1 MKGCGMR
8 AESIKL
14 SLLPMA
20 LAGQLLLPAL
30 GLAATAEPETTTSGG
45 LEEIVVTATRRVERL
60 QDVPVSV
67 LAFSQEKMDAQG
79 LKNVDDLARLSP
91 GLNFQRNGM
100 SSAGNYNDEGSD
112 INIRGVDSTAGTS
125 TTGIYIDDTPVQ
137 TRHLGFGAI
146 NAFPALF
153 DLDRVEVLRGPQGTL
168 FGAGAEGGVVRFL
181 APDPVLNKSS
191 AYARADAAVT
201 DGGAPSFEGG
211 VAFGAPIIDDVL
223 AYRVSISYRRDGG
236 WVDRTSY
243 TLSPNSLVQLPTPIA
258 TGVTQPNSNFSETQ
272 TARLAVKWQV
282 TDKLEIMP
290 SIYYQR
296 LQINDTAAYWEAMSN
311 RYDNSFRNGNAGTNP
326 SNDPFTL
333 SAIRLKWDLGF
344 ASLYSNTSYYNRNQ
358 RATSDYT
365 QYLRATWSSF
375 SSALA
380 DGTLTSPNGYQL
392 PNTFPQ
398 PGDNGYAQF
407 RDDQRNFYQEFRLSS
422 NDANARIL
430 WSGGVY
436 YSKLSENVIEF
447 IIDPT
452 INQEIINW
460 TGGNYSLCFPGQE
473 CPNGLISNTPTQLAK
488 DTQVAVFGELTYKF
502 TDTLKATVGL
512 RVSKLNYNLTV
523 AEDGPFV
530 GYTINSY
537 ASGNDNPITPKA
549 VLSWQPDR
557 DNLVYLSASKGF
569 RPGGLNVPVGT
580 ICNPSLNPLGLSQV
594 PTNFGSDNLW
604 SYEIGSKNQFLD
616 HTLEINASLYYINWN
631 QIQQNVYLPSCGE
644 QFTANLGKA
653 RSEGGDFEVIYRPI
667 PALTLDF
674 TAAYTSARL
683 TKSSCAGS
691 LVYNIASYACVYP
704 DATTVPVARPIA
716 SDGDAL
722 LGAPWAFTGAAEYH
736 FAEWAGRLPY
746 FRIDYQYQTAQRNL
760 FPIQD
765 ANNALI
771 DTTLRGPPVF
781 SNLSLRAGVRFN
793 GLDLS
798 AYANNV
804 TNSNPLLFNA
814 RDLYPYPGAPGTG
827 ASQIGPSTDT
837 LYFGR
842 GVRPRTI
849 GVTATYRY

>member
-1 MKGCGMR
+1 
-8 AESIKL
+8 
-14 SLLPMA
+14 
-20 LAGQLLLPAL
+20 
-30 GLAATAEPETTTSGG
+30 
-45 LEEIVVTATRRVERL
+45 
-60 QDVPVSV
+60 
-67 LAFSQEKMDAQG
+67 MDAQG

-91 GLNFQRNGM
+91 GLNFQRNAM

-282 TDKLEIMP
+282 TDKLTIMP
-290 SIYYQR
+290 SIYDQR

>member
-1 MKGCGMR
+1 MR

-20 LAGQLLLPAL
+20 LAGQLLLPSL
-30 GLAATAEPETTTSGG
+30 GVAADPESATGSS

-100 SSAGNYNDEGSD
+100 SSSGNYNDEGSD

-125 TTGIYIDDTPVQ
+125 TTGIYIDDTPIQ

-181 APDPVLNKSS
+181 APDPDLHKSS
-191 AYARADAAVT
+191 GYARADAAVT
-201 DGGAPSFEGG
+201 DGGAPSWEGG

-223 AYRVSISYRRDGG
+223 AFRVSISYRRDGG
-236 WVDRTSY
+236 WVDRSSY
-243 TLSPNSLVQLPTPIA
+243 TLSNPLAQLPIPTFA
-258 TGVTQPNSNFSETQ
+258 GVTQPNANYSETQ
-272 TARLAVKWQV
+272 TARLAVKWKV
-282 TDKLEIMP
+282 TDALEIMP

-296 LQINDTAAYWEAMSN
+296 LQINDTAAYWQGLSN
-311 RYDNSFRNGNAGTNP
+311 PDANVFRNGNAGTNP

-344 ASLYSNTSYYNRNQ
+344 ASLFSNTSYYNRNQ

-375 SSALA
+375 PSYFA
-380 DGTLTSPNGYQL
+380 DGSPGSPSPNGYQL
-392 PNTFPQ
+392 PNTYPQ
-398 PGDNGYAQF
+398 AGDSGYAQF
-407 RDDQRNFYQEFRLSS
+407 RDDQRNFYQEIRLSS
-422 NDANARIL
+422 NDTNARFL
-430 WSGGVY
+430 WTGGLY
-436 YSKLSENVIEF
+436 YSQLSENVIEF

-452 INQEIINW
+452 INQEILNW
-460 TGGNYSLCFPGQE
+460 TGGNNSLCFPGQE

-488 DTQVAVFGELTYKF
+488 DTQVAAFGELTFKF
-502 TDTLKATVGL
+502 TDTLKATAGL

-537 ASGNDNPITPKA
+537 SSGNDNPITPKA
-549 VLSWQPDR
+549 VVSWQPDR
-557 DNLVYLSASKGF
+557 DNLVYVSGSKGF
-569 RPGGLNVPVGT
+569 RPGGLNVPVGG
-580 ICNPSLNPLGLSQV
+580 ICNPSLTALGLNQV
-594 PTNFGSDNLW
+594 PGQFGSDNLW
-604 SYEIGSKNQFLD
+604 SYEIGSKNQFLN
-616 HTLEINASLYYINWN
+616 HTLEINTSLYFIDWN

-653 RSEGGDFEVIYRPI
+653 KSKGGDFEVIYRPI

-674 TAAYTSARL
+674 TAAYTDARL
-683 TKSSCAGS
+683 TNTSCAGA
-691 LVYNIASYACVYP
+691 LVYNMTSAACVAP
-704 DATTVPVARPIA
+704 GATGVAVSRPIA
-716 SDGDAL
+716 SSGDAL

-746 FRIDYQYQTAQRNL
+746 FRVDYQHQNAQRNL

-771 DTTLRGPPVF
+771 DTTLRGPPVLN
-781 SNLSLRAGVRFN
+781 NLSLRAGMRFN
-793 GLDLS
+793 GFDVS

-804 TNSNPLLFNA
+804 TNSNPLLFDA
-814 RDLYPYPGAPGTG
+814 RDIYPYAGPPGTG
-827 ASQIGPSTDT
+827 ASQLGPTTDD

-842 GVRPRTI
+842 GVRPRTVGI
-849 GVTATYRY
+849 TATYRY

>member
-1 MKGCGMR
+1 MR
-8 AESIKL
+8 SDTIKR
-14 SLLPMA
+14 LLWPLA
-20 LAGQLLLPAL
+20 LGGQLAWPAMSM
-30 GLAATAEPETTTSGG
+30 AATGDAETAASAG
-45 LEEIVVTATRRVERL
+45 LEEIVVTATRRTERL
-60 QDVPVSV
+60 QDIPVSV
-67 LAFSQEKMDAQG
+67 LAFSQEKMDSQG

-125 TTGIYIDDTPVQ
+125 TTGIYIDDTPIQ

-146 NAFPALF
+146 NAFPAVF

-181 APDPVLNKSS
+181 APDPLLNKSS
-191 AYARADAAVT
+191 GYARADAAVT
-201 DGGAPSFEGG
+201 DGGAPSWEGG
-211 VAFGAPIIDDVL
+211 AAFGAPIIDDVL
-223 AYRVSISYRRDGG
+223 AFRASVSYRRDGG
-236 WVDRTSY
+236 WVDRSSY
-243 TLSPNSLVQLPTPIA
+243 TLSNPLAQLPVPTF

-282 TDKLEIMP
+282 TDKIEIMP

-296 LQINDTAAYWEAMSN
+296 LQINDTAAYWLSLSN
-311 RYDNSFRNGNAGTNP
+311 AGNNVFRNGNAGTNP

-375 SSALA
+375 PSYFASGAP
-380 DGTLTSPNGYQL
+380 GSPSPNGYQL
-392 PNTFPQ
+392 PNTYPQ
-398 PGDNGYAQF
+398 AGDNGYALF
-407 RDDQRNFYQEFRLSS
+407 RDDQRNFYEELRLSS
-422 NDANARIL
+422 NDTSARIL
-430 WSGGVY
+430 WTGGLY
-436 YSKLSENVIEF
+436 YSQLSENVIEF

-452 INQEIINW
+452 INQEILNW
-460 TGGNYSLCFPGQE
+460 TAGNNSLCFPGQE

-488 DTQVAVFGELTYKF
+488 DTQVAAFGELTYKF
-502 TDTLKATVGL
+502 TDTLKATAGL
-512 RVSKLNYNLTV
+512 RVSKLNYNLTSV
-523 AEDGPFV
+523 DNGPFI
-530 GYTINSY
+530 GYNINSY
-537 ASGNDNPITPKA
+537 TSGSDNPITPKA
-549 VLSWQPDR
+549 VVSWQPDR
-557 DNLVYLSASKGF
+557 DNLVYLSGSKGF
-569 RPGGLNVPVGT
+569 RPGGLNVPVGG
-580 ICNPSLNPLGLSQV
+580 ICNPSLNALGINQV
-594 PTNFGSDNLW
+594 PGQFGSDNLW

-616 HTLEINASLYYINWN
+616 HTLEINTSFYFIDWN
-631 QIQQNVYLPSCGE
+631 KIQQNVYLPSCGE

-653 RSEGGDFEVIYRPI
+653 KSKGGDLEVLYRPI

-674 TAAYTSARL
+674 TAAYTDARL
-683 TKSSCAGS
+683 TNSSCAGA
-691 LVYNIASYACVYP
+691 LVYNTAAAACVAP
-704 DATTVPVARPIA
+704 GATGVPVSRPIA
-716 SDGDAL
+716 SSGDAL

-736 FAEWAGRLPY
+736 FPDWAGRLPY
-746 FRIDYQYQTAQRNL
+746 FRVDYQHQNAQKNL

-771 DTTLRGPPVF
+771 DTTLRGPPVLN
-781 SNLSLRAGVRFN
+781 NLSLRAGMRFN
-793 GLDLS
+793 GFDIS

-814 RDLYPYPGAPGTG
+814 RDLYPYAGAPGTG
-827 ASQIGPSTDT
+827 ASELGPTTDN